1 MSRNLSILQRATAA
15 DLQIDPFPHVVIPN
29 ALPDDLYRE
38 LEASFPSPESMGIKA
53 DRNNHRWNYASR
65 KIRRNRK
72 LPQIWRDFIAYHAS
86 EAFYRD
92 VVGIFYE
99 GIHGLYP
106 ERFPDRAS
114 LERLRVGIRKHD
126 TFASKDV
133 LMDAMISGNT
143 PVTEASSVRSSHL
156 DSGDKLF
163 SGLFYMRPST
173 YEAVGGDLTISRYN
187 KDLAGRPERHLK
199 FKGAYIEDDNLD
211 LVRTV
216 PYDKNL
222 AVLFVNSLDSV
233 HGVTVRQPSP
243 HSRLFVNLVGEI
255 DPPLYN
261 LEDSGKPAHYLPANQ
276 PRTPIGLTDR
286 IVPMVRRMFG

>member
-1 MSRNLSILQRATAA
+1 
-15 DLQIDPFPHVVIPN
+15 
-29 ALPDDLYRE
+29 
-38 LEASFPSPESMGIKA
+38 
-53 DRNNHRWNYASR
+53 ASR
-65 KIRRNRK
+65 KIRRNK
-72 LPQIWRDFIAYHAS
+72 NLPQVWRDFIAYHAS
-86 EAFYRD
+86 EDFYRD
-92 VVGIFYE
+92 ILNVFYE
-99 GIHGLYP
+99 GIHALYP
-106 ERFPDRAS
+106 ERFPNRQS
-114 LERLRVGIRKHD
+114 LEKLRVGVRKHD
-126 TFASKDV
+126 TFADRDV

-163 SGLFYMRPST
+163 SGLFYMRPKT
-173 YEAVGGDLTISRYN
+173 YDAVGGDLTISRYN
-187 KDLAGRPERHLK
+187 RDLQGKPERHQK

-211 LVRTV
+211 VVRTV

-222 AVLFVNSLDSV
+222 AVIFINSLDSV

-255 DPPLYN
+255 DPPLYL
-261 LEDSGKPAHYLPANQ
+261 LEDGGKPAHYLPANQ